1 MYLSDLI
8 AFLEARDPSIV
19 VPVGFHHP
27 HSYRGRYDCL
37 AFEPA
42 ENVTV
47 GTMLACA
54 KEALGQTYEGYKGGE
69 YTMVEY
75 TDVYLSEYG
84 TTGEKIGPVLLGYMV
99 GEIRAT
105 S

>member
-1 MYLSDLI
+1 MYLSGLI

-27 HSYRGRYDCL
+27 HSYRGDYFCL
-37 AFEPA
+37 AFEPV
-42 ENVTV
+42 ESVTV
-47 GTMLACA
+47 GSMLACA
-54 KEALGQTYEGYKGGE
+54 KSALGQTYEGYKGGE
-69 YTMVEY
+69 YTMREY

-84 TTGEKIGPVLLGYMV
+84 TTGEEIGPILLRYMV
-99 GEIRAT
+99 GEIRAA